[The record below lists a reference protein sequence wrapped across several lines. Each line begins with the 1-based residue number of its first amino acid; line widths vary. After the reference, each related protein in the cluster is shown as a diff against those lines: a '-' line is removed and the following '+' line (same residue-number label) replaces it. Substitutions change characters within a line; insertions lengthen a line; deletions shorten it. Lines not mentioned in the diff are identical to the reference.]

1 MGRFI
6 SASTFTTELVTVT
19 TTPYTATSGRTYLV
33 DTTSNAITINIPS
46 ADTANIGDRISIV
59 DPTGNWRTNNVTVGV
74 NTATTKIANLN
85 ETLVLNIPNNAIDLV
100 YSGNQYGWVLLNA

>member
-6 SASTFTTELVTVT
+6 SASTFTTEVVNVS

-33 DTTSNAITINIPS
+33 DTTSNAITFNIPS
-46 ADTANIGDRISIV
+46 ADTANIGDRVAIV
-59 DPTGNWRTNNVTVGV
+59 DPTGNWRLNNVTVGV

-85 ETLVLNIPNNAIDLV
+85 ENLVLNIPNNAVELL
-100 YSGNQYGWVLLNA
+100 YSGPTYGWVLLNS

>member
-6 SASTFTTELVTVT
+6 SASTFTTEIVNVS

-33 DTTSNAITINIPS
+33 DTTSTAITFNIPS

-59 DPTGNWRTNNVTVGV
+59 DPSGNWRNNFVTVGV

-85 ETLVLNIPNNAIDLV
+85 ENLVLNIPNNAIELL
-100 YSGNQYGWVLLNA
+100 YSGPQYGWVILNS